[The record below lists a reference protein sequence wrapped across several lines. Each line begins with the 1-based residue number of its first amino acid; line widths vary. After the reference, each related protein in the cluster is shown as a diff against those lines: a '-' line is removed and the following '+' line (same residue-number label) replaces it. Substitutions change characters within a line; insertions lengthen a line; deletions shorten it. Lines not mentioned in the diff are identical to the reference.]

1 MDLRVEPHS
10 KKMVC
15 TQKYAPEHNLTFEAV
30 TKEPEFALG
39 DSNGISPTTLHT
51 MIMVDTTCPNARKVH
66 YVRAN
71 FRFDFQGG
79 TNIVT
84 ESAPI
89 LDYKAPGA
97 FDEQGD
103 NRQYSFLMYVNPGRK
118 EITDLQLP
126 AEGETFDIAKFESD
140 NGLNPATAGVS
151 MVVKLGGQAD
161 CEGGD
166 ASPAP
171 PAQSAASS
179 ALSSAAAS
187 SSIAASSSAAA
198 SSSTVVQTS
207 ATASGSATAS
217 SSAISP
223 SSAAPSSATATSS
236 VTATP
241 SVSVQSS
248 IITSGLVT
256 VTSTAVAS
264 LSVRPSATPSS
275 GGSVITVRPPTSE
288 STLAVDA
295 NESQAPVS
303 PPDSATSASTAPA
316 EQTANAA
323 AGQSFAPGA
332 VMVPFLAMVGAL
344 AL

>member
-1 MDLRVEPHS
+1 
-10 KKMVC
+10 
-15 TQKYAPEHNLTFEAV
+15 
-30 TKEPEFALG
+30 
-39 DSNGISPTTLHT
+39 
-51 MIMVDTTCPNARKVH
+51 MVDTTCPNARKVH

-97 FDEQGD
+97 FGEQGD

-171 PAQSAASS
+171 PAQSSASS
-179 ALSSAAAS
+179 ASSSVAAS
-187 SSIAASSSAAA
+187 RSTVV
-198 SSSTVVQTS
+198 SSSTAGPSST
-207 ATASGSATAS
+207 AASGSTA
-217 SSAISP
+217 SP
-223 SSAAPSSATATSS
+223 SSAAPSSAAATRS
-236 VTATP
+236 VAVP
-241 SVSVQSS
+241 SS
-248 IITSGLVT
+248 IITSSLVAA
-256 VTSTAVAS
+256 TSTVVAS
-264 LSVRPSATPSS
+264 LSVRPSAAPSS
-275 GGSVITVRPPTSE
+275 GGSIITVRPPTSE
-288 STLAVDA
+288 TTLAADA

-303 PPDSATSASTAPA
+303 SAGSATSASTAPA

-323 AGQSFAPGA
+323 VGQAFAPGA
-332 VMVPFLAMVGAL
+332 MMVPFFAMVGAL
-344 AL
+344 VL